1 MVREV
6 LQCSTDEK
14 KSSDEM
20 EKLVFDFIADVLE
33 QPVAAWSF
41 ESSLMHF
48 LTIHVID
55 PKHPRLATPSTF
67 VSALIALSYVAQL
80 ILLEKGLP
88 QSSRS
93 GKNFVFRWV
102 AYHEAGETCCTRS
115 AEARVSPKA
124 VGVICHPN

>member
-20 EKLVFDFIADVLE
+20 EKLVFDFRRCTGTAGRSLV
-33 QPVAAWSF
+33 F
-41 ESSLMHF
+41 ESPLMHF